1 MSKFSL
7 SKTTRQH
14 KKGKRSNNLSGKKS
28 FIYSISLNSFLTIT
42 TLIDSMKFD
51 KTKSILFNQIEYILS
66 IPQRVFIYIIKM
78 FKIIVLPC

>member
-7 SKTTRQH
+7 SKTIRQH
-14 KKGKRSNNLSGKKS
+14 KIGKRSNNLSGKKS

-42 TLIDSMKFD
+42 TLIDSMKLD

-66 IPQRVFIYIIKM
+66 IPRNAFSNIIL
-78 FKIIVLPC
+78 IC